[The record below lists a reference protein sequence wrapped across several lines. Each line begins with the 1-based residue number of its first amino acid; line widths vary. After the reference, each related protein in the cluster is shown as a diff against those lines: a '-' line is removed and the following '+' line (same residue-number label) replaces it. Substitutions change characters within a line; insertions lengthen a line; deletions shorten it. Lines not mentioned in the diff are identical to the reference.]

1 MLPLCS
7 FTNKKMSSDDE
18 GKLKHKD
25 EMFWGKNDWE
35 QQKKINKDT
44 EFRSCCFEIQEF
56 SVSRDIFKIVKP
68 NFSNIKV
75 EKDSWN
81 LFQLLIS

>member
-1 MLPLCS
+1 MKCFGERMIGNS
-7 FTNKKMSSDDE
+7 K
-18 GKLKHKD
+18 
-25 EMFWGKNDWE
+25 
-35 QQKKINKDT
+35 KKINKDT